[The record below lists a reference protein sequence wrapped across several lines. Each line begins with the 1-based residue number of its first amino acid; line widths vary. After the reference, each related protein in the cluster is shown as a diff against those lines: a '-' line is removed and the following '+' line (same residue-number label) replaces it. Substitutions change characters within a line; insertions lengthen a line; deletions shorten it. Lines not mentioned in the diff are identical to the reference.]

1 MAFGH
6 APAHTEE
13 PDLST
18 TGFNNPVMK
27 RRRFLRRVGG
37 GAAVTGLAGCI
48 SSPGASGDDPLRVAT
63 YPAFVDAVS
72 TEAGGW
78 VKQEFQARYDRELRW
93 FAPEQELDYFI
104 QRAQAGVEIDA
115 DMYLGL
121 TPTDLAR
128 TDTNL
133 DQDLFQPLDTD
144 TIEGY
149 DGVIDSLLF
158 DPQDRVVPVGTS
170 YVCLV
175 YNSEAFDQPPT
186 TFEDLTDP
194 AYAGD
199 LLLSSPDGSQTGLD
213 FLYWTIHN
221 FGENGYLD
229 YWDRLVQNDVRIL
242 GSWNAAYG
250 AYSKKQRPMV
260 VSFSTDQI
268 YAVQYDLPMHRHQVG
283 FLNNQGYAYIDGIG
297 KFANADRPEAAD
309 DFIEFLLNPSV
320 NAEIAKRN
328 IGQPTVEGASL
339 PPDLQELTYTPE
351 ERVVFGYDRLKGNV
365 ADWVD
370 AWSKQIAGS

>member
-1 MAFGH
+1 
-6 APAHTEE
+6 
-13 PDLST
+13 
-18 TGFNNPVMK
+18 MK
-27 RRRFLRRVGG
+27 RRRFLRQVGG
-37 GAAVTGLAGCI
+37 GVAVGSLAGCV
-48 SSPGASGDDPLRVAT
+48 SSPGAETEGPLRVAT

-78 VKQEFQARYDRELRW
+78 VKQEFEARYDHELRW
-93 FAPEQELDYFI
+93 FAPKQELDYFI
-104 QRAQAGVEIDA
+104 QRAKAGVEIDA

-133 DQDLFQPLDTD
+133 EQDLFQPLETG

-149 DGVIDSLLF
+149 DAVIDSLLF

-170 YVCLV
+170 YVCLI
-175 YNSEAFDQPPT
+175 YNSQALDGPPT
-186 TFEDLTDP
+186 TFEALTT
-194 AYAGD
+194 AQYEGD
-199 LLLSSPDGSQTGLD
+199 LLLSSPDSSQTGLD

-221 FGENGYLD
+221 FGEDGYLD
-229 YWDRLVQNDVRIL
+229 YWDRLVANDVRIL

-250 AYSKKQRPMV
+250 AYSNKQRPMV
-260 VSFSTDQI
+260 VSYSTDQI
-268 YAVQYDLPMHRHQVG
+268 YAAQYDQPMHRHQVG

-297 KFANADRPEAAD
+297 KFVNADRPEAAD
-309 DFIEFLLNPSV
+309 DFIEFLLQPEV

-328 IGQPTVEGASL
+328 IGQPTVKGAEL
-339 PPDLQELTYTPE
+339 PPDLQALTYTPD
-351 ERVVFGYDRLKGNV
+351 ERVLFGYDRLKGNV

-370 AWSKQIAGS
+370 AWSKQVAGG